1 MTHPLL
7 VPTAFVTFLGINPAN
22 APAPTPA
29 QIVVLTQARTGNA
42 RAPTYDDAMIVTKGG
57 GAAPAGVSLVRSP

>member
-7 VPTAFVTFLGINPAN
+7 VPTAFVTFLGINPAA

-29 QIVVLTQARTGNA
+29 ELVVLTSARTGNA

-57 GAAPAGVSLVRSP
+57 GAAPAGVSLVQKP